1 MKTTFNKLAFLFLL
15 LFSATGFN
23 TYAQGGPG
31 SSCDTCTA
39 TWGADVTTSFTFSL
53 PSRPWCIYRAYVV
66 YRSRLCGTLTQ
77 FEIVS
82 AAIEDLN
89 PPGSGCEI
97 YCPDA
102 PALHQIIDNHVMN
115 LLGTVGVTFYRA
127 LPSPCYYT
135 GTIVVPPGAETC
147 FGMTP
152 GTTRHVLMPCD
163 TNGCCFSELTVV
175 SPGHFYQNVISST
188 PCPAAPVVPPSA
200 TIAWSCDILGGGI
213 ATFNVRFT
221 PDTPLTCFMY
231 CSSGF
236 YKKAS
241 GTPDIGVGEIA
252 GLNVFPN
259 PATDV
264 VQITFDAAKAG
275 TSFTASLYDISG
287 RKVAEQQLVS
297 TTGKQNIVLNV
308 QQLPAGQYFC
318 KLRSAN
324 EEITVRVSK
333 Q

>member
-1 MKTTFNKLAFLFLL
+1 MKTTLNKLAFLFLL
-15 LFSATGFN
+15 FFAAANMPS
-23 TYAQGGPG
+23 YAQGTGGG

-39 TWGADVTTSFTFSL
+39 TWGPEVTTSFTFSI

-66 YRSRLCGTLTQ
+66 YRSRLCGALTQ

-82 AAIEDLN
+82 AVIEDLN
-89 PPGSGCEI
+89 PPGSTCFVSCI
-97 YCPDA
+97 DA
-102 PALHQIIDNHVMN
+102 PAIHQVIDNHVMN

-175 SPGHFYQNVISST
+175 SPGHFFQNVISST

-200 TIAWSCDILGGGI
+200 TIAWSCDILGGGM
-213 ATFNVRFT
+213 ATFTVRFT

-236 YKKAS
+236 YKKAT

-252 GLNVFPN
+252 GLNVYPN
-259 PATDV
+259 PASDIV
-264 VQITFDAAKAG
+264 HVTFDASAG
-275 TSFTASLYDISG
+275 KTFTATLYDISG
-287 RKVAEQQLVS
+287 KLVAEQQLVS
-297 TTGKQNIVLNV
+297 TSGKQDITLNV
-308 QQLPAGQYFC
+308 QHLPAGQYLC
-318 KLRSAN
+318 KLRSST
-324 EEITVRVSK
+324 EEITVRVTK